1 MQFNPDTIESPQ
13 ILLLQMND
21 SQLMRLSKLAI
32 QKDFEIK
39 LYRDRFDLAN
49 LIKKLLVTNSNNTE
63 CDPITL
69 ISLMTWETQP
79 LPEQDCKLVFEN
91 FQSIENMFK
100 VSKDA
105 LEYSL
110 NSLKISDKSKQSI
123 KTFLAAEQDYYI
135 D

>member
-1 MQFNPDTIESPQ
+1 
-13 ILLLQMND
+13 MND
-21 SQLMRLSKLAI
+21 PQLMRLSKLAL
-32 QKDFEIK
+32 QQDFEIK
-39 LYRDRFDLAN
+39 LYRDRFDLAH
-49 LIKKLLVTNSNNTE
+49 LIKKLLIANSNNPD

-69 ISLMTWETQP
+69 ISLMTWERLP
-79 LPEQDCKLVFEN
+79 LPEQDCKLVFEH
-91 FQSIENMFK
+91 FKSIENMFN

-123 KTFLAAEQDYYI
+123 KTFLTTEQDYYI